1 MSKYHLSIILVLLT
15 FITALPA
22 WGEPLS
28 EPADSGK
35 VVAVNKL
42 AEGYFYKNPDS
53 AILLCNQALSIAKQ
67 SGIATETAK
76 AHNNLAKA
84 YYIKGSFFES
94 LLHTDSSLAIIKN
107 INYPTGLANAVNMR
121 GLVYL
126 GQDRFDDAIEEFKKA
141 LIINIRSKDSSR
153 MAVNYFNIG
162 LCQGDLQKF
171 DSAFQNLG
179 MALWLARKNKNG
191 HLTQMSLNRI
201 GELNYNKNNYEQALV
216 FYDSALYFKDYQDDW
231 EKSFAYSGKAQ
242 TLYEL
247 RQYEAALNNAQQSF
261 YLARKLNVK
270 WDIERAAQI
279 LSKCYAALGNY
290 KEGYHYKDIA
300 RSYRDSLLNEKKD
313 NNINY
318 LHLQEKKSENAELE
332 TEIEVN
338 KQVIKRN
345 RLVIV
350 LGSLFSMVLVALLL
364 LLKQNIGQ
372 KRILNRVLEERN
384 EEITRQKEKLLSIN
398 EVKDRILSVIG
409 HDLRSPFTSVI
420 QAMELLRS
428 GVLEEADRDFIFENF
443 HRQVISVSEL
453 INNLLVWAVSLQSG
467 VATPAEKVD
476 LTATTGKIFA
486 LYRAAAGQ
494 KKQVLKHQCDKE
506 VLVTAAPTHVQIILQ
521 NIISNAIK
529 FTPDHGLIEVKYSF
543 GPDYT
548 AIHICD
554 TGTGMTEKKLEQ
566 LFQASGR
573 VISQTGTNEEAG
585 TGLGLLLIKQ
595 FIDENGGRIGVKSQ
609 VGKGSEFIVYFKPY
623 NEPELLSAPGTIA

>member
-1 MSKYHLSIILVLLT
+1 MFKYHLSIIFVLLT
-15 FITALPA
+15 FIIALPA
-22 WGEPLS
+22 WGEPLK
-28 EPADSGK
+28 EPVDSGK

-94 LLHTDSSLAIIKN
+94 LLHTDSSLAIVKN

-126 GQDRFDDAIEEFKKA
+126 GQDRFADAIEEFKKA

-162 LCQGDLQKF
+162 LCQGELQKF

-191 HLTQMSLNRI
+191 HLTQMSFNRI
-201 GELNYNKNNYEQALV
+201 GELNYNAKNYAQSLV

-247 RQYEAALNNAQQSF
+247 KQYEAALNNAQQSF

-270 WDIERAAQI
+270 WDIERAAHI

-350 LGSLFSMVLVALLL
+350 LGSMFSMVLVALLL
-364 LLKQNIGQ
+364 LLKQNIGH

-409 HDLRSPFTSVI
+409 HDLRGPFTSVI

-467 VATPAEKVD
+467 VAIPAEKVD
-476 LTATTGKIFA
+476 LTATTEKIFA

-494 KKQVLKHQCDKE
+494 KKQVLKHQFDKE

-543 GPDYT
+543 AADYT

-554 TGTGMTEKKLEQ
+554 TGTGMTEKKLKQ

-573 VISQTGTNEEAG
+573 LISRTGTNEEAG

-595 FIDENGGRIGVKSQ
+595 FIDENRGRIVVKSQ

-623 NEPELLSAPGTIA
+623 DEPDPPSAPGTVA